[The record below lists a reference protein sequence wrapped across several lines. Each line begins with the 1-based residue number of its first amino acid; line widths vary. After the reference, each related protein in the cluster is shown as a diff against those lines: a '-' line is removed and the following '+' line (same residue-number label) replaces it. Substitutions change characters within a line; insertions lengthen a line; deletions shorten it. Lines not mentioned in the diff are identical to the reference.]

1 MINQKILEVQLD
13 ERSYPIM
20 IGSSFI
26 QNGFNLEK
34 WITGRDCLIVTNE
47 VVAPLYLDSIASLIK
62 NKEIQTIVLPDGESN
77 KNQNIWA
84 KILDKLVQM
93 RASRDTTIIALG
105 GGVIGDIS
113 GFAAASYMRGIS
125 YIQIPTTLLSQV
137 DSSVGGKT
145 GINHPN
151 GKNLIGAF
159 HQPKLVLID
168 TDTLNTLPERQF
180 ISGLA
185 EVIKYGAIADEG
197 FFSWLENNVTNLLQR
212 DPTALV
218 KAILTSCSTK
228 AQIVGEDEL
237 ETGKR
242 ALLNFGHTFGHAIEN
257 VKGYGEIFH
266 GEAIAIGMLLAAD
279 ISAIKPNEKVRL
291 ERLIKNIGLPH
302 TIPSIEI
309 DSLLDAM
316 LLDKKV
322 QDKKLRFILLRSL
335 GDAFIDHD
343 IKNEDIRN
351 VLNKRVI

>member
-145 GINHPN
+145 GINHPD

-185 EVIKYGAIADEG
+185 EVIKYGAIADKG

>member
-1 MINQKILEVQLD
+1 M
-13 ERSYPIM
+13 
-20 IGSSFI
+20 
-26 QNGFNLEK
+26 
-34 WITGRDCLIVTNE
+34 
-47 VVAPLYLDSIASLIK
+47 
-62 NKEIQTIVLPDGESN
+62 
-77 KNQNIWA
+77 
-84 KILDKLVQM
+84 
-93 RASRDTTIIALG
+93 
-105 GGVIGDIS
+105 
-113 GFAAASYMRGIS
+113 
-125 YIQIPTTLLSQV
+125 
-137 DSSVGGKT
+137 
-145 GINHPN
+145 
-151 GKNLIGAF
+151 
-159 HQPKLVLID
+159 
-168 TDTLNTLPERQF
+168 
-180 ISGLA
+180 
-185 EVIKYGAIADEG
+185 
-197 FFSWLENNVTNLLQR
+197 QR

-257 VKGYGEIFH
+257 VKGYGEVFH

-335 GDAFIDHD
+335 GDAFIDHG